1 MEETRK
7 RLEEFF
13 DEMLRNMKYFK
24 KKSYEQIFKDT
35 YENQLG
41 CRACVKE
48 KREMGR
54 LRNWL
59 R

>member
-24 KKSYEQIFKDT
+24 KKSYEQI
-35 YENQLG
+35 
-41 CRACVKE
+41 
-48 KREMGR
+48 
-54 LRNWL
+54 LRILMRSTGSW
-59 R
+59 

>member
-35 YENQLG
+35 YE
-41 CRACVKE
+41 KY
-48 KREMGR
+48 RELVMG
-54 LRNWL
+54 LPG
-59 R
+59 